1 MTPDRALPLLTT
13 TPHQQQKR
21 RKAKQSRG
29 GSGSLAHGNLHL
41 VRGNPAHPAPLP
53 LSPPS
58 LSISD
63 EWKSLPE
70 RRFALLRHRSNA
82 QDTAAV
88 DPRNHGDRI
97 TSLEMGIRDVL
108 LSALIDCVKQ
118 SEESFRQLLFSPPQD
133 IKGFRTGGKSS
144 LRIGWLKN
152 VFLDEE
158 FLVLFSCRRVSYLM
172 PYFCKY

>member
-1 MTPDRALPLLTT
+1 MIFYLYTVFLRG
-13 TPHQQQKR
+13 K
-21 RKAKQSRG
+21 KKEKQSRG

-82 QDTAAV
+82 RDTAAV
-88 DPRNHGDRI
+88 DPRNHGDHI

-108 LSALIDCVKQ
+108 LSELIDCVKQ
-118 SEESFRQLLFSPPQD
+118 SEESFRQLLFFRLPKILRD
-133 IKGFRTGGKSS
+133 FEKGKKVPANRM
-144 LRIGWLKN
+144 
-152 VFLDEE
+152 D
-158 FLVLFSCRRVSYLM
+158 
-172 PYFCKY
+172 